1 MVALAST
8 LYYFYYVQV
17 PLEDVARHFLDV
29 LEFSELRGMVYLQSV
44 VNAVQTS
51 SMRHY
56 RRICRIVRHGGGG
69 QKSKGSVFFP
79 NEFCAATHVQRK
91 EDESLKEWKTR

>member
-1 MVALAST
+1 M
-8 LYYFYYVQV
+8 
-17 PLEDVARHFLDV
+17 PLEDVARYFLDV
-29 LEFSELRGMVYLQSV
+29 LEFSELRGIVFLQSV

-56 RRICRIVRHGGGG
+56 RRICRVVRNSGVG

-91 EDESLKEWKTR
+91 EEESLKEWKTR